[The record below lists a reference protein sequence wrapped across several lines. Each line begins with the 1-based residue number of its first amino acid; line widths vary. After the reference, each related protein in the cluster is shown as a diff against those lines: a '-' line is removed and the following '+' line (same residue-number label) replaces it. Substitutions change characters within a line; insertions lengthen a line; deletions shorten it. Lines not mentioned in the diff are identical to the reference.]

1 MSFNG
6 KVLLVDDEPHIRK
19 YVSVLLR
26 TLGSPI
32 IFEATNGREAV
43 ELFERERPDLTLL
56 DVNMPVQDGL
66 ETLPLLLALDPD
78 AVIVMLTSL
87 TTRQIVEEAAQHGAT
102 SYLRKD
108 LPRDELAAAIREII
122 TNSFEP
128 DADE

>member
-66 ETLPLLLALDPD
+66 ETLPLLLAIDPD

-108 LPRDELAAAIREII
+108 LPRDELAAALREII
-122 TNSFEP
+122 ATSFEP